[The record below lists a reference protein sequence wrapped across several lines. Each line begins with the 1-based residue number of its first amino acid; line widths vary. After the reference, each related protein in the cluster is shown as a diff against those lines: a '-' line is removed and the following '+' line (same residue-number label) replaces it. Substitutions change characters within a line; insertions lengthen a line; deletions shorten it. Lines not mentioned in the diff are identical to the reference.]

1 MSGRRKEKAGAILS
15 ALICIIYNKHTCV
28 YTVVLSWEVK
38 KSRTWSFHSHSQHL
52 LGKADDMVFFSPH
65 AVRMS
70 VVLPRRPSFF
80 PLRRDASESSIN
92 RRKIPPPVSPPSP
105 SLCGTVEQWVGRG
118 RGQHAVTPIQGKQ
131 GGNKK
136 ERHLFHFQ
144 PLLCFSQ
151 EGEGRGGRRKDL
163 SSFSS
168 SLPPSPTH
176 HKEMLISDWGA
187 KGEEGGIPHV
197 RLCTASVAGG
207 AKVMFPRL
215 LGSSRLS

>member
-1 MSGRRKEKAGAILS
+1 MYHIQQTYMCVHSRTLMGGKKIEDMVLPFSFSASTWQGRRHG
-15 ALICIIYNKHTCV
+15 
-28 YTVVLSWEVK
+28 
-38 KSRTWSFHSHSQHL
+38 
-52 LGKADDMVFFSPH
+52 FFSPH

-92 RRKIPPPVSPPSP
+92 HRKIPPCVAAVAVALWNSR
-105 SLCGTVEQWVGRG
+105 TVGGRG
-118 RGQHAVTPIQGKQ
+118 EGATRHNANPGET

-144 PLLCFSQ
+144 PLLCLTQ

-187 KGEEGGIPHV
+187 
-197 RLCTASVAGG
+197 R
-207 AKVMFPRL
+207 
-215 LGSSRLS
+215 

>member
-92 RRKIPPPVSPPSP
+92 HRKIPP
-105 SLCGTVEQWVGRG
+105 LCRRRRRRFVEQWNSGWEG
-118 RGQHAVTPIQGKQ
+118 G
-131 GGNKK
+131 GGNT
-136 ERHLFHFQ
+136 
-144 PLLCFSQ
+144 P
-151 EGEGRGGRRKDL
+151 
-163 SSFSS
+163 
-168 SLPPSPTH
+168 
-176 HKEMLISDWGA
+176 
-187 KGEEGGIPHV
+187 
-197 RLCTASVAGG
+197 
-207 AKVMFPRL
+207 
-215 LGSSRLS
+215 